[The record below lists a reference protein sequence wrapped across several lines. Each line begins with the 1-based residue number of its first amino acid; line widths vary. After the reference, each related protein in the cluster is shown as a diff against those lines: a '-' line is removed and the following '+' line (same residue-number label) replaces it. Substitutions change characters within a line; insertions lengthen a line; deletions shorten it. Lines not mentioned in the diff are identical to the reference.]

1 MARPPLFQQATVTRV
16 VKETDDARTYVLA
29 PETGPV
35 TYKAGQFC
43 TFRVTVDG
51 EELYRSY
58 SMSSSPE
65 TDDELA
71 TTVKR
76 VAGGRVSNWLL
87 DNLGEGD
94 VIDMSRPAGLFCLT
108 ENTTPIVAFSGGS
121 GVTPIYSIAKTALA
135 TTDRPVRLLCADRDR
150 EAIIFDSGMADLEKR
165 HPGRLSVVRSL
176 DEQNGFLT
184 ESAVRD
190 FIGDDL
196 DADFYVCGPEPFMDL
211 VEAVLPAGASVHI
224 ERFGAVAAL
233 PIAESDVAVSD
244 VAESGEAESS
254 ESESEAPETDHTAS
268 DDTKSVTGTITI
280 KLGRKKVTVDRQ
292 PNETLLETGRRA
304 GLTPPFSCEAG
315 NCATCMAHLDEGTAT
330 MRVND
335 ALEDDEIEDGY
346 VLTCQAVP
354 DTETTVVDYEA

>member
-1 MARPPLFQQATVTRV
+1 MARAPLFQQATVTRV

-35 TYKAGQFC
+35 TYRAGQFC

-76 VAGGRVSNWLL
+76 VAGGRVSNWIL
-87 DNLGEGD
+87 DNIGEGD

-108 ENTTPIVAFSGGS
+108 DDTAPILGFSGGS
-121 GVTPIYSIAKTALA
+121 GITPIFSIAKSALA
-135 TTDRPVRLLCADRDR
+135 TTNRAVRLLCADRDR
-150 EAIIFDSGMADLEKR
+150 DAVIFDAGLAELEKR
-165 HPGRLSVVRSL
+165 YPGRLSVIRSL

-196 DADFYVCGPEPFMDL
+196 DANFYVCGPEPFMDL
-211 VEAVLPAGASVHI
+211 VESTLPESASIHI
-224 ERFGAVAAL
+224 ERFGAAAAL
-233 PIAESDVAVSD
+233 PIAESD
-244 VAESGEAESS
+244 EAESTVRGGDDL
-254 ESESEAPETDHTAS
+254 ESGAATTSS
-268 DDTKSVTGTITI
+268 DSTPDDGVTGTITI

-292 PNETLLETGRRA
+292 PNETLLESGRRA

-315 NCATCMAHLDEGTAT
+315 NCATCIAHLDEGTAT

>member
-1 MARPPLFQQATVTRV
+1 MPRPPLFQQATVTRV

-29 PETGPV
+29 PEVGPV

-43 TFRVTVDG
+43 TFRVAVDG

-65 TDDELA
+65 VDTELA

-94 VIDMSRPAGLFCLT
+94 VIDISRPAGLFCLT
-108 ENTTPIVAFSGGS
+108 EHTTPLLGFSGGS
-121 GVTPIYSIAKTALA
+121 GITPIYSIAKTALA
-135 TTDRPVRLLCADRDR
+135 TTERSVRLLCADRDR
-150 EAIIFDSGMADLEKR
+150 EAVIFDAGIAELTDR
-165 HPGRLSVVRSL
+165 YPGRLTVVRSL
-176 DEQNGFLT
+176 DEQDGFVT

-211 VEAVLPAGASVHI
+211 VESVLPPSGSIHI
-224 ERFGAVAAL
+224 ERFGAAAELPVGDSDESANVAPSQA
-233 PIAESDVAVSD
+233 DTTAVR
-244 VAESGEAESS
+244 
-254 ESESEAPETDHTAS
+254 
-268 DDTKSVTGTITI
+268 GTITI
-280 KLGRKKVTVDRQ
+280 KLGRKEVTVDRQ
-292 PNETLLETGRRA
+292 PGETLLESGRRA

-315 NCATCMAHLDEGTAT
+315 NCATCIAHLDEGTAT

-346 VLTCQAVP
+346 VLTCQAIP
-354 DTETTVVDYEA
+354 DGETTVVQYE